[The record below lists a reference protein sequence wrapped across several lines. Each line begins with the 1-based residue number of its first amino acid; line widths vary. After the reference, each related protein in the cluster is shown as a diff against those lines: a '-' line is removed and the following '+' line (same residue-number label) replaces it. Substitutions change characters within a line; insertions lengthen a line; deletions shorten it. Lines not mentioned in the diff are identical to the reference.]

1 MTRPIVATLDSESSS
16 EGGLSPWTKTVC
28 GLFFVSGVPALIYQ
42 LVWQR
47 ALFRIL
53 GVNIESVTL
62 VVTAFM
68 IGLGLG
74 SLAGGW
80 VSRRTALP
88 LLPLLAVIEVLAA
101 SFGLISLRLFDHV
114 GALVLGSST
123 FLIGAVTLSLVIIP
137 TLLMGATL
145 PVLVGHVSRRFGSVG
160 RSLGLL
166 YYANTLGAGAAC
178 LLGVSVLFPHLG
190 MQHSIYVAAA
200 INIAVALGA
209 LIADRRYGRQGEGSR
224 RR

>member
-1 MTRPIVATLDSESSS
+1 MQDQRVVSWSRLLCI
-16 EGGLSPWTKTVC
+16 
-28 GLFFVSGVPALIYQ
+28 LFFFSGVPALIYQ

-53 GVNIESVTL
+53 GVNIESVTV

-88 LLPLLAVIEVLAA
+88 LLPLLAIIEALIA
-101 SFGLISLRLFDHV
+101 SFGLISLQLFDQV
-114 GALVLGSST
+114 GELVLGSSI
-123 FLIGAVTLSLVIIP
+123 FLVAAVTLSLVIIP

-145 PVLVGHVSRRFGSVG
+145 PVLVGHMTRRFGSVG

-166 YYANTLGAGAAC
+166 YYVNTLGAGAAC
-178 LLGVSVLFPHLG
+178 LICVSVLFPHLG
-190 MQHSIYVAAA
+190 MQHSIYVAA
-200 INIAVALGA
+200 
-209 LIADRRYGRQGEGSR
+209 
-224 RR
+224 